1 MAQILD
7 LGKIRFNWAG
17 TYNAGTEY
25 SYNDLVK
32 YGPNLY
38 AYNAVA
44 AATGVVPTNTANWI
58 LATEGVAYKGVY
70 TSGTLYYKN
79 DIVTDN
85 TNTYIT
91 VTQHTASS
99 AVAAG
104 NANLEIIALGQ
115 SGLPNQTGNANK
127 VLISDGAETEWTAT
141 TYLTKEY
148 IGDAQGQD
156 AKDFETSA
164 ALTNTLSVFSK
175 SATDFVQFPIVNES
189 EGAAASTDFIAYSA
203 QGTNDSGW
211 IDMGI
216 TSGNFSAETFGI
228 TGPHDGYVFMSAP
241 RTTQFDVVA
250 TAISAG
256 QATVTTG
263 LDHGYAIGD
272 VVRIE
277 AVNATFNGDKN
288 TTPA

>member
-91 VTQHTASS
+91 KFT
-99 AVAAG
+99 
-104 NANLEIIALGQ
+104 NL
-115 SGLPNQTGNANK
+115 
-127 VLISDGAETEWTAT
+127 
-141 TYLTKEY
+141 
-148 IGDAQGQD
+148 
-156 AKDFETSA
+156 
-164 ALTNTLSVFSK
+164 
-175 SATDFVQFPIVNES
+175 
-189 EGAAASTDFIAYSA
+189 
-203 QGTNDSGW
+203 
-211 IDMGI
+211 
-216 TSGNFSAETFGI
+216 
-228 TGPHDGYVFMSAP
+228 
-241 RTTQFDVVA
+241 
-250 TAISAG
+250 
-256 QATVTTG
+256 
-263 LDHGYAIGD
+263 
-272 VVRIE
+272 
-277 AVNATFNGDKN
+277 
-288 TTPA
+288 